1 MDALLQRALA
11 GDEDARR
18 DLVQTNA
25 AGLRRYLERRMG
37 SRLRRT
43 ASAADL
49 QQEVFLRV
57 FAALPALPADAT
69 QRTFRRWLFRHANWV
84 LANHGLAARNEVGE
98 SAAAAGAA
106 EAHAD
111 SADTSTG
118 DVTRADQVS
127 WLHALLDRLE
137 PKYREVVRMRAAGQS
152 FAAIAARLGVEEA
165 TVRQRF
171 SRVVRALQ
179 ARRVDPGTAP

>member
-25 AGLRRYLERRMG
+25 GGLRRYLERRMG

-57 FAALPALPADAT
+57 FAALSALPADAT

-84 LANHGLAARNEVGE
+84 LASHGLAARGEVGE
-98 SAAAAGAA
+98 SAVGPGTAEPPMAAA
-106 EAHAD
+106 
-111 SADTSTG
+111 DTTTG
-118 DVTRADQVS
+118 EVTRADQVV

-179 ARRVDPGTAP
+179 ARRVEPGAQP